1 MSWSALQETRFE
13 GRAPHSKARPNLKEE
28 SVISRMMLSKNPS
41 SGSASGA
48 PDRQVVV
55 LEPRHG
61 WRHLGLGEVWAHREL
76 LYFFIWRDLKVR
88 YKQTAFGASWAVLQ
102 PVLLML
108 VFSAS
113 VGRIPGI
120 GPKGT
125 PYPLFV
131 FAGLVPWTLFAASL
145 AGASNSLVGGEP
157 IITKVYFPRLL
168 LPFASVGSFLLDF
181 VISLGALAV
190 VMLYYQVL
198 PSLAIVWLPVL
209 TIMALVTA
217 LGVGTFLA
225 AVNVRYRDVKYVVP
239 FLIQLWLFTSPVVY
253 TSALIPASWRFLFA
267 LNPMTGVVEGFR
279 WALIGGPRP
288 DDLIFVS
295 AAASLV
301 VLLGA
306 LIYFRRVEQTF
317 ADVI

>member
-1 MSWSALQETRFE
+1 MALIKNRRTASAAGAW
-13 GRAPHSKARPNLKEE
+13 GRH
-28 SVISRMMLSKNPS
+28 
-41 SGSASGA
+41 
-48 PDRQVVV
+48 VVV

-61 WRHLGLGEVWAHREL
+61 WRELGLGEIWAHREL

-88 YKQTAFGASWAVLQ
+88 YKQTAFGAGWAVLQ

-113 VGRIPGI
+113 LGRLPGVGPAGL
-120 GPKGT
+120 

-131 FAGLVPWTLFAASL
+131 FAGLVPWTLFASSL
-145 AGASNSLVGGEP
+145 AGASNSLVNGEA

-181 VISLGALAV
+181 AISLGALAV
-190 VMLYYQVL
+190 VMLYFGAA
-198 PSLAIVWLPVL
+198 PSLAIVWLPAL
-209 TIMALVTA
+209 TVMAVVTA

-239 FLIQLWLFTSPVVY
+239 FLVQLWMFASPVVY
-253 TSALIPASWRFLFA
+253 TSTLIPAKWQVIYA

-279 WALIGGPRP
+279 WALVGGPRP
-288 DDLIFVS
+288 DDLILVS
-295 AAASLV
+295 AVASLL
-301 VLLGA
+301 VLLGS
-306 LIYFRRVEQTF
+306 LVYFRRVERTF

>member
-1 MSWSALQETRFE
+1 M
-13 GRAPHSKARPNLKEE
+13 
-28 SVISRMMLSKNPS
+28 VLSQGP
-41 SGSASGA
+41 GPRLAA
-48 PDRQVVV
+48 AFDRDVVV
-55 LEPRHG
+55 LEPHHG
-61 WRHLGLGEVWAHREL
+61 WRQLGLREIWAHREL

-88 YKQTAFGASWAVLQ
+88 YKQTVFGAAWAVLQ

-108 VFSAS
+108 VFSVS
-113 VGRIPGI
+113 IGRISGV
-120 GPKGT
+120 GPKDV

-131 FAGLVPWTLFAASL
+131 FAGLIPWTLFASSL
-145 AGASNSLVGGEP
+145 AGASNSLVGGEA

-181 VISLGALAV
+181 AISLGALAV
-190 VMLYYQVL
+190 VMLYFGVA
-198 PSLAIVWLPVL
+198 PSLAIVWLPAFTL
-209 TIMALVTA
+209 MAVVSA
-217 LGVGTFLA
+217 LGVGTFLS

-239 FLIQLWLFTSPVVY
+239 FVVQLWMFASPVVY
-253 TSALIPASWRFLFA
+253 TGTLIPDQWRAIYA

-288 DDLIFVS
+288 DELILVS
-295 AAASLV
+295 AVASLV

-306 LIYFRRVEQTF
+306 LIYFRRVERTF